1 MGGYVRKWDGWKGRS
16 FLYCAALTAKAR
28 AHVLDSLITSRKG
41 RGVMHI
47 GRANDK
53 LKSGNAAYP
62 ACLPCM
68 EGFGANR
75 FMTFVG
81 SELPF
86 GAALVLPLIL
96 RAFPTNCCPCA
107 SRPSFL

>member
-28 AHVLDSLITSRKG
+28 AHVLDSLITNRKG

-53 LKSGNAAYP
+53 LKSGNAACP

-68 EGFGANR
+68 LWGKQVHDVCRERTPLRFSPGF
-75 FMTFVG
+75 TFDPPG
-81 SELPF
+81 IPNKLLS
-86 GAALVLPLIL
+86 VLK
-96 RAFPTNCCPCA
+96 PT
-107 SRPSFL
+107 